1 MEIQAPCSNSLVVSK
16 SIKSEKKDKDNS
28 QKEKKIGRYLG
39 KYNIFKANL
48 ETKIRSRLNFL
59 KEKVMKN
66 VNEIRRLAQMLFT
79 QKISSLPSSDMEKKK
94 YFHILKTKKQRE
106 VNSKDDEDY
115 LSQTKTE
122 LANENNSI
130 DYEQFF
136 NYKHYSSDSNDS
148 DNSGTISENEE
159 LCDKFSQA
167 TINPRRAFKKAF
179 ETNFVNLSHFKEE
192 DTESEHTATEPVL
205 SKSSSSQFK
214 ESSTSGSRNNLNLEE
229 IRKTNAGK
237 ELQVFDEYEMS
248 NFNNIFSELKEL
260 NLAASDPDRLNN
272 LINSE
277 TFQELRK
284 KKKYNMISPETK
296 RKYVEMA
303 KETDAKE
310 VSRNFGIPLK
320 SLKRWLLLGHE
331 RKKGGGR
338 KLKDPEMEK
347 KLYEWY
353 KEYHDRNQKIV
364 TAKLIKQKALE
375 LTKCKDFI
383 ASKGWLE
390 KFRKQ
395 HNLDIIRETTARK
408 IFEFNKNININ

>member
-1 MEIQAPCSNSLVVSK
+1 MEIQISCSQASSLCNK
-16 SIKSEKKDKDNS
+16 NNGEKKTGDKD
-28 QKEKKIGRYLG
+28 KKIGRYLG
-39 KYNIFKANL
+39 KYNLFKANL
-48 ETKIRSRLNFL
+48 ETKIRSRLSFL
-59 KEKVMKN
+59 KEKVMRN

-79 QKISSLPSSDMEKKK
+79 HKISALPSSEMDKKK

-106 VNSKDDEDY
+106 VNSKEDEDY
-115 LSQTKTE
+115 LNHSRE
-122 LANENNSI
+122 DIGNENNYI

-136 NYKHYSSDSNDS
+136 KYKNYSSDSNES
-148 DNSGTISENEE
+148 DNSGTLSENEDQ

-167 TINPRRAFKKAF
+167 TINPHRSFRKAF
-179 ETNFVNLSHFKEE
+179 TTNFVNLNQFKDE
-192 DTESEHTATEPVL
+192 DTESEQTLNDKP
-205 SKSSSSQFK
+205 SIK
-214 ESSTSGSRNNLNLEE
+214 SGSSVNKDTSIKSNNNINLDD
-229 IRKTNAGK
+229 IKISKANK
-237 ELQVFDEYEMS
+237 ELQVFNENEMN
-248 NFNNIFSELKEL
+248 NFNNIFNELKEL
-260 NLAASDPDRLNN
+260 NLAANDPDKLSH
-272 LINSE
+272 LLNSE

-408 IFEFNKNININ
+408 FFDYNKNIN

>member
-1 MEIQAPCSNSLVVSK
+1 MEIQIPSAQGSSLCNK
-16 SIKSEKKDKDNS
+16 NNADKKASDK
-28 QKEKKIGRYLG
+28 ERKIGRYLG
-39 KYNIFKANL
+39 KYNLFKANL

-59 KEKVMKN
+59 KEKVMRN

-79 QKISSLPSSDMEKKK
+79 HKISALPSSDMDKKK

-115 LSQTKTE
+115 LNHSR
-122 LANENNSI
+122 ADMSNENNYV

-136 NYKHYSSDSNDS
+136 KYKHYSSDSNES
-148 DNSGTISENEE
+148 DNSGTLSENEDQ
-159 LCDKFSQA
+159 LCDKFSQ
-167 TINPRRAFKKAF
+167 TTLNPHRSFRKAF
-179 ETNFVNLSHFKEE
+179 TTNFVNLNQFKEE
-192 DTESEHTATEPVL
+192 DTESEQTINDKP
-205 SKSSSSQFK
+205 SMK
-214 ESSTSGSRNNLNLEE
+214 SGSSGKDTSIKSNNNINLED
-229 IRKTNAGK
+229 IKITKANK
-237 ELQVFDEYEMS
+237 ELQVFNENEMS
-248 NFNNIFSELKEL
+248 NFNNIFNELKEL
-260 NLAASDPDRLNN
+260 NLAANDPDKLNN
-272 LINSE
+272 LLNSE

-338 KLKDPEMEK
+338 KLKDPDMEK

-408 IFEFNKNININ
+408 FFDYNKNIN

>member
-1 MEIQAPCSNSLVVSK
+1 MEN
-16 SIKSEKKDKDNS
+16 
-28 QKEKKIGRYLG
+28 
-39 KYNIFKANL
+39 
-48 ETKIRSRLNFL
+48 KIRSRLNFL
-59 KEKVMKN
+59 KEKVIKN
-66 VNEIRRLAQMLFT
+66 VDEIRRLAQILFT
-79 QKISSLPSSDMEKKK
+79 QKIAGLPASDSDKKK

-106 VNSKDDEDY
+106 VNSKEDENY
-115 LSQTKTE
+115 LGESK
-122 LANENNSI
+122 LYSNDRHSD

-136 NYKHYSSDSNDS
+136 DYKQCSSDSNES
-148 DNSGTISENEE
+148 ENSETLSENEE
-159 LCDKFSQA
+159 LCDKFSQT
-167 TINPRRAFKKAF
+167 TINPISFRKAF
-179 ETNFVNLSHFKEE
+179 STNFLSLNQFKDE
-192 DTESEHTATEPVL
+192 DTESDLTSKEKQMSKMSFTENIESI
-205 SKSSSSQFK
+205 SKKSITKENISS
-214 ESSTSGSRNNLNLEE
+214 EE
-229 IRKTNAGK
+229 INISMIQKD
-237 ELQVFDEYEMS
+237 LLL
-248 NFNNIFSELKEL
+248 FNNNEMNSFNCIFNELNEL
-260 NLAASDPDRLNN
+260 NLAVNDPNKLNS
-272 LINSE
+272 LLNSE
-277 TFQELRK
+277 AFQELRK

-338 KLKDPEMEK
+338 KLKDPEMEM
-347 KLYEWY
+347 KLYDWY

-364 TAKLIKQKALE
+364 TAKLIKTKALE

-408 IFEFNKNININ
+408 IFDFNNKAN